1 MPLKTTSDI
10 NEVIDNKVIMGTSA
24 DICSFENVND
34 VVSNKKS
41 LKSIEEEKLIQPKKN
56 LSIIL
61 LEKNYNNILD
71 SEDTKPNTIPLSK
84 QHNAQSQN
92 LQHNNINKDEKI
104 IIVLIFIIFSIIFIN
119 FYNIYNKNVKYTYT
133 DINYPLRIYK

>member
-10 NEVIDNKVIMGTSA
+10 NEVIDNKVIIGTSA

-71 SEDTKPNTIPLSK
+71 SEDSKPNTL
-84 QHNAQSQN
+84 QSQN

-104 IIVLIFIIFSIIFIN
+104 IIVLIFVIFSVIFIN
-119 FYNIYNKNVKYTYT
+119 FYNVYNKNVKYTYT
-133 DINYPLRIYK
+133 DVNYPLRIYK

>member
-10 NEVIDNKVIMGTSA
+10 NEVIDNKVIMGTSV

-41 LKSIEEEKLIQPKKN
+41 LKSIEEEKLIHPKKI

-71 SEDTKPNTIPLSK
+71 SEDSKPNTL
-84 QHNAQSQN
+84 QSQN

-104 IIVLIFIIFSIIFIN
+104 IIVLIFVIFSVIFIN
-119 FYNIYNKNVKYTYT
+119 FYNVYNKNVKYTYT
-133 DINYPLRIYK
+133 DVNYPLRIYK